1 MKQCITKCVKV
12 AMLSAVSVSLASVA
26 FAAMEDV
33 RTWTDASG
41 DHLWNNA
48 NNWNPQRVDS
58 TRNIFPGGRNWEVI
72 VEGSDKSYYSLEL
85 AEGTGTVTFRGENS
99 AVLKSKEGAFIKI
112 AEGREL
118 NVDGPEIQ
126 LTYAD
131 ISTNGF
137 VNGTLRTTSGYLNTG
152 HNASKTFG
160 GTAKVI
166 VDGGVFGCTSGD
178 STLTFTNNA
187 TLTING
193 GLAQIPR
200 GVYRSPDLLCES
212 ITRVRLLGGTYWNPN
227 KYSYTTQLDEGAH
240 FVNTGGTLV
249 WGAAGDLQYNC
260 LSSKDIGSQG
270 VGEGFADFLPLA
282 GGKLIV
288 PTCTTNPD
296 GAVKFYYSN
305 RDYDFGGTIY
315 ATNNTDV
322 AAGNIYFVGVTNRT
336 SGFGGGTLSVRGGAT
351 VYANAFKVNS
361 GTKFTINLDLSALNL
376 GIGGIRRYQ
385 NNDSYQQYINFL
397 DGIKFGAWGG
407 DVARSCADTTRLFVR
422 PEGCVVYD
430 TQDCFE
436 PTTSRNI
443 EMDCLKMDGMTELKA
458 VGGGIVSLYPS
469 SMGVDEL
476 RTLEVGDG
484 TTLAFCTNT
493 TVGLKTMNLKL
504 GENAKLK
511 INMKNGDYV
520 DASATAEF
528 GVGAKI
534 VVTDLPATLTEGMFY
549 PVYFA
554 PTGTDPDLSKIM
566 YAEGNW
572 PTGWYLA
579 KRGSAVY
586 LTDGKEPVYSESDQ
600 NRKYSWSG
608 GGFDNF
614 YQKLDN
620 WNSGGYNT
628 GGGADIYFSG
638 RKNTDVYCD
647 KSTMLQ
653 RTWFFGKDAG
663 PFLFSGGRVRFQYP
677 RSDLNS
683 PSIIS
688 ESKFPVAVS
697 NELASADF
705 ALWPVARKQGSIS
718 LMGLGCM
725 TNALNNQYVP
735 LLVAGDIRIGGAYTS
750 EYVRVAANTFTSYV
764 QRKTRLTIIPGGSLK
779 VLNQSGDFNEMDS
792 GAFAASYGGATGGA
806 FAVATGGILDIA
818 GTELLLTG
826 DNTHYVDGAMTVT
839 CPFATQGRQVFRGD
853 GTLTLSGGVSGDGS
867 VRVEGGLTLVPGGTW
882 GTGVTLSVKDDVTI
896 APTADWTFGGDATMD
911 LAHNSVLT
919 FATGGNKVTLGAPIV
934 SESGKLAV
942 KGGGRLVLANGDTRL
957 DRLSIEEGSTVSV
970 GTGLIADSEW
980 VTVLAVRD
988 DSVPIEFSAERGRVK
1003 QQKYVDETG
1012 YTVYCVKSK
1021 KGLRLI
1027 VK

>member
-1 MKQCITKCVKV
+1 MKKCTTRCVKV

-26 FAAMEDV
+26 FASMEDV

-41 DHLWNNA
+41 DHRWNNA
-48 NNWNPQRVDS
+48 SNWNPQRVDS

-72 VEGSDKSYYSLEL
+72 VEDSDKSYYSLEL
-85 AEGTGTVTFRGENS
+85 AEGTGTVTLKGANS
-99 AVLKSKEGAFIKI
+99 AKLKSATGAFIKI

-126 LTYAD
+126 LTDTD

-137 VNGTLRTTSGYLNTG
+137 INGTLRTTSGYLNTG

-160 GTAKVI
+160 GIAKVI
-166 VDGGVFGCTSGD
+166 VDGGVFGCKTGD

-200 GVYRSPDLLCES
+200 GVYCSPDPPCES

-227 KYSYTTQLDEGAH
+227 KYSYTTRLDAGAH
-240 FVNTGGTLV
+240 FVNTGGMLV
-249 WGAAGDLQYNC
+249 WGLGDDFQYNC
-260 LSSKDIGSQG
+260 LSSKDLGSQG
-270 VGEGFADFLPLA
+270 VGEGFADFLPLT
-282 GGKLIV
+282 GGKLVV
-288 PTCTTNPD
+288 PTSTTNPD

-305 RDYDFGGTIY
+305 RDYNFGGTIY
-315 ATNNTDV
+315 ATNNTEA
-322 AAGNIYFVGVTNRT
+322 AAGNIYFVGVTNK
-336 SGFGGGTLSVRGGAT
+336 SLGLGGGTLSVRGGAT
-351 VYANAFKVNS
+351 IYANAFKVNS
-361 GTKFTINLDLSALNL
+361 SAKFTIDLDLADLNL
-376 GIGGIRRYQ
+376 GAGGICRNGRS
-385 NNDSYQQYINFL
+385 DITQYINFL
-397 DGIKFGAWGG
+397 DGIKFGAWGN
-407 DVARSCADTTRLFVR
+407 DVSRSAAYTHRMFVGL
-422 PEGCVVYD
+422 EGPVVYD
-430 TQDCFE
+430 TQDCFD

-520 DASATAEF
+520 DASATAVF
-528 GVGAKI
+528 GEGAKI

-549 PVYFA
+549 PIYFA

-566 YAEGNW
+566 YDEGDW

-586 LTDGKEPVYSESDQ
+586 LTDGKEPVYSELDQ
-600 NRKYSWSG
+600 NKKYSWSG
-608 GGFDNF
+608 GGSDNI
-614 YQKLDN
+614 YSNLCN
-620 WNSGGYNT
+620 WANDVCSIF
-628 GGGADIYFSG
+628 GGADIHFNG
-638 RKNTDVYCD
+638 RKNTDIYSD

-653 RTWFFGKDAG
+653 RLWIFGEDAG

-677 RSDLNS
+677 RSDLNL
-683 PSIIS
+683 PSILN

-705 ALWPVARKQGSIS
+705 ALWPAARQQGSIS
-718 LMGLGCM
+718 LMGLGSM

-750 EYVRVAANTFTSYV
+750 EYVRVAAKTYNSYV
-764 QRKTRLTIIPGGSLK
+764 QRTTRLTIMPGGSLK
-779 VLNQSGDFNEMDS
+779 VLNQFGDFNELGVGVFDNK
-792 GAFAASYGGATGGA
+792 GAEGGA
-806 FAVATGGILDIA
+806 FAVATGGTLDISGA
-818 GTELLLTG
+818 ELLLTG
-826 DNTHYVDGAMTVT
+826 DNTHYVDGVMTVD

-853 GTLTLSGGVSGDGS
+853 GTLTLSGGISGDGC
-867 VRVEGGLTLVPGGTW
+867 VRVEGGLTLVPGGAW
-882 GTGVTLSVKDDVTI
+882 GSGVTLSIKDDVTI
-896 APTADWTFGGDATMD
+896 APTADWTFGDGATVD

-919 FATGGNKVTLGAPIV
+919 FATGGHKVTLDAPIV
-934 SESGKLAV
+934 SGSGKLAV
-942 KGGGRLVLANGDTRL
+942 TGGGRLVLANGDTRL

-970 GTGLIADSEW
+970 GTGLIADGEW

-1003 QQKYVDETG
+1003 QWKYVDDTG
-1012 YTVYCVKSK
+1012 YTVYCVKRK
-1021 KGLRLI
+1021 KGMTLI
-1027 VK
+1027 FK

>member
-26 FAAMEDV
+26 FASMEDV

-41 DHLWNNA
+41 DHRWNNA

-72 VEGSDKSYYSLEL
+72 VEGSDKSYCSLEL
-85 AEGTGTVTFRGENS
+85 AEGTGTVTLKGADS
-99 AVLKSKEGAFIKI
+99 AQLKSATGAFIKI

-118 NVDGPEIQ
+118 NVDGIEFHLCKDSCSDNAFI
-126 LTYAD
+126 
-131 ISTNGF
+131 
-137 VNGTLRTTSGYLNTG
+137 NGTLRLSSG
-152 HNASKTFG
+152 SIRTFG
-160 GTAKVI
+160 TVQDYQVIGGDAKVI
-166 VDGGVFGCTSGD
+166 VEGGKFGKLD
-178 STLTFTNNA
+178 SDSFLCFSNNA
-187 TLTING
+187 TMTIVG
-193 GLAQIPR
+193 GQVRAAR
-200 GVYRSPDLLCES
+200 YTFCSPDPPRES
-212 ITRVRLLGGTYWNPN
+212 ITRVRLLGGTFWNDHD
-227 KYSYTTQLDEGAH
+227 YAYTLKFGEGAH
-240 FVNTGGTLV
+240 FAFLGGRLL
-249 WGAAGDLQYNC
+249 WGRGNDKQYNV
-260 LSSKDIGSQG
+260 LSSKDYYYSS
-270 VGEGFADFLPLA
+270 VDSFADLLPQFGAELV
-282 GGKLIV
+282 I
-288 PTCTTNPD
+288 PTSSTNPD
-296 GAVKFYYSN
+296 GAMKFYYSN
-305 RDYDFGGTIY
+305 NRVYDFGGTIY

-322 AAGNIYFVGVTNRT
+322 AAGNIYFEGND
-336 SGFGGGTLSVRGGAT
+336 GGILSIRGGAT
-351 VYANAFKVNS
+351 IYANAFKFNS
-361 GTKFTINLDLSALNL
+361 NKTFTNNLDFARLNL

-385 NNDSYQQYINFL
+385 NNASYQQYINFL
-397 DGIKFGAWGG
+397 DGIVFGAWGS

-430 TQDCFE
+430 TQDCFD
-436 PTTSRNI
+436 PTTARNI

-458 VGGGIVSLYPS
+458 VGRGIVSLYPS

-476 RTLEVGDG
+476 RSLEVGDG

-493 TVGLKTMNLKL
+493 MVGLKTMNLKL

-528 GVGAKI
+528 GEGAKI

-549 PVYFA
+549 PIYFA

-566 YAEGNW
+566 YAEGDW
-572 PTGWYLA
+572 PTGWNLA
-579 KRGSAVY
+579 KKGSAVY

-638 RKNTDVYCD
+638 RKNTDIYCD

-653 RTWFFGKDAG
+653 RLWIFGEDAG

-697 NELASADF
+697 NELATADF
-705 ALWPVARKQGSIS
+705 AVWPVARKQGSIS

-750 EYVRVAANTFTSYV
+750 EYVRVAANTLTSYV
-764 QRKTRLTIIPGGSLK
+764 QRKTRLTIMPGGSLK

-806 FAVATGGILDIA
+806 FAVATGGTLDIS

-853 GTLTLSGGVSGDGS
+853 GTLTFSGGVSGDGS
-867 VRVEGGLTLVPGGTW
+867 VRVEGGLTLVPSGAW
-882 GTGVTLSVKDDVTI
+882 GSGVTLSVKDDVTI

-942 KGGGRLVLANGDTRL
+942 KGGGRLVFANGDTRL
-957 DRLSIEEGSTVSV
+957 DRLSLEEGSTVSV
-970 GTGLIADSEW
+970 GTGLIADGEW
-980 VTVLAVRD
+980 MTVLAVRD
-988 DSVPIEFSAERGRVK
+988 DSVPIEFSAESGRVK
-1003 QQKYVDETG
+1003 QRKYVDDTG
-1012 YTVYCVKSK
+1012 YTVYCVKSR

>member
-1 MKQCITKCVKV
+1 
-12 AMLSAVSVSLASVA
+12 MLSAVSVSLASVA

-41 DHLWNNA
+41 DHKWNNKD
-48 NNWNPQRVDS
+48 NWSPQRVDS

-72 VEGSDKSYYSLEL
+72 VEGSDKSYFSLEL
-85 AEGTGTVTFRGENS
+85 AEGTGTVTFKGANTN
-99 AVLKSKEGAFIKI
+99 VLKSKEGAFIKI

-126 LTYAD
+126 LTNAD

-187 TLTING
+187 TLAING

-227 KYSYTTQLDEGAH
+227 KYSYTTHLDEGAH

-249 WGAAGDLQYNC
+249 WGTGGDLQYNC

-270 VGEGFADFLPLA
+270 VGEGFAELLPLA

-305 RDYDFGGTIY
+305 RGYDFGGTIY

-322 AAGNIYFVGVTNRT
+322 AAGNIYFAGVTNK
-336 SGFGGGTLSVRGGAT
+336 SLGLGGGTLSIRGGAT
-351 VYANAFKVNS
+351 IYANAFKVNS
-361 GTKFTINLDLSALNL
+361 SANFTIDLDLADLNL
-376 GIGGIRRYQ
+376 GTGGICRNGRS
-385 NNDSYQQYINFL
+385 DITQYINFL
-397 DGIKFGAWGG
+397 DGIKFGAWGN
-407 DVARSCADTTRLFVR
+407 DVSRSGAYTHRMFVSL
-422 PEGCVVYD
+422 EGPVVYD
-430 TQDCFE
+430 TQDCFD

-469 SMGVDEL
+469 SMGGDEL

-520 DASATAEF
+520 DASATAVF
-528 GVGAKI
+528 GEGAKI

-549 PVYFA
+549 PIYFA

-566 YAEGNW
+566 YDEGDW
-572 PTGWYLA
+572 PTGWNLA
-579 KRGSAVY
+579 KRGSAIY
-586 LTDGKEPVYSESDQ
+586 LTDGKEPVYSELDQ
-600 NRKYSWSG
+600 NKKYSWSG
-608 GGFDNF
+608 GGFDNI
-614 YQKLDN
+614 YSNLSN
-620 WNSGGYNT
+620 WANGVCNI
-628 GGGADIYFSG
+628 GGGADIHFNG
-638 RKNTDVYCD
+638 RKNTDIYSD
-647 KSTMLQ
+647 RSTMLQ
-653 RTWFFGKDAG
+653 RLWLFGEDAG
-663 PFLFSGGRVRFQYP
+663 PFLFGGGRVRFQYP
-677 RSDLNS
+677 RSDLNL
-683 PSIIS
+683 PSILN

-718 LMGLGCM
+718 LMGLGSM
-725 TNALNNQYVP
+725 TNALNDQYVP
-735 LLVAGDIRIGGAYTS
+735 LLVAGDIRIGGSYTS
-750 EYVRVAANTFTSYV
+750 EYVRVAANTATSYV
-764 QRKTRLTIIPGGSLK
+764 QRTTRLTIMPGGSLK
-779 VLNQSGDFNEMDS
+779 VLNQSGDFNEM
-792 GAFAASYGGATGGA
+792 GVGGYAKTKGVEGGA
-806 FAVATGGILDIA
+806 FAVARGGTLDIS
-818 GTELLLTG
+818 GTELVLTG
-826 DNTHYVDGAMTVT
+826 DNTHYVDGAMTVD

-853 GTLTLSGGVSGDGS
+853 GTLTLSGGVSGDGC
-867 VRVEGGLTLVPGGTW
+867 VRVEGGLTLVPGGAW
-882 GTGVTLSVKDDVTI
+882 GSGVTLSVKDDVTF
-896 APTADWTFGGDATMD
+896 APTADWTFGDGATVD

-919 FATGGNKVTLGAPIV
+919 FATGGHKVTLDAPIV
-934 SESGKLAV
+934 SGSGKLAV
-942 KGGGRLVLANGDTRL
+942 TGGGRLVFANGDTRL
-957 DRLSIEEGSTVSV
+957 GRLSIEEGSTVSV

-988 DSVPIEFSAERGRVK
+988 DSVPIEFSAERGRIK
-1003 QQKYVDETG
+1003 QRKYVDETG